1 MASLVESELKSGII
15 FGDAENAE
23 YVYMPASEI
32 GIENPVCVYEMGDM
46 RDDVDV
52 KEALRLI
59 RTRSLRPSAHPR
71 LGESSY

>member
-46 RDDVDV
+46 RDDVDI

-59 RTRSLRPSAHPR
+59 RIRSLRPSTHPR
-71 LGESSY
+71 LGKSSC

>member
-1 MASLVESELKSGII
+1 MASLIESELKSGLI

-32 GIENPVCVYEMGDM
+32 GVKDPACVYERGDM
-46 RDDVDV
+46 RDDVDI

-59 RTRSLRPSAHPR
+59 RIRSLRPSTHPR
-71 LGESSY
+71 LGKSSC

>member
-59 RTRSLRPSAHPR
+59 RTRSLRPSTHPR
-71 LGESSY
+71 LGKSSC

>member
-1 MASLVESELKSGII
+1 MASLIESELKSGLI

-46 RDDVDV
+46 RDDVDI

-59 RTRSLRPSAHPR
+59 RIRSLRPSTHPR
-71 LGESSY
+71 LGESSC

>member
-1 MASLVESELKSGII
+1 MASLMESELKSGLI

-32 GIENPVCVYEMGDM
+32 GAKDPVCVYEMGDM
-46 RDDVDV
+46 RDDVDI

-59 RTRSLRPSAHPR
+59 RIRSLRPSTHPR
-71 LGESSY
+71 LGKSSC

>member
-1 MASLVESELKSGII
+1 MASLIESELKSGVI

-32 GIENPVCVYEMGDM
+32 GVKEPVCVYETDNLRG
-46 RDDVDV
+46 DVDV

-59 RTRSLRPSAHPR
+59 RVRSLRPAMHPR
-71 LGESSY
+71 LGKSSC

>member
-1 MASLVESELKSGII
+1 MASLMESELKSGLI

-32 GIENPVCVYEMGDM
+32 GIKDPVCVYEMGDM
-46 RDDVDV
+46 RDDVDI

-59 RTRSLRPSAHPR
+59 RIRSLRPSTHPR
-71 LGESSY
+71 LGKSSC

>member
-1 MASLVESELKSGII
+1 MASLIESELKSGLI

-32 GIENPVCVYEMGDM
+32 GVTDPVCVYEMGDM
-46 RDDVDV
+46 RDDVDI

-59 RTRSLRPSAHPR
+59 RIRSLRPSTHPR
-71 LGESSY
+71 LGKSSC

>member
-1 MASLVESELKSGII
+1 MASLIESELKSGLI
-15 FGDAENAE
+15 FGDGENAE

-59 RTRSLRPSAHPR
+59 RIRSLHPAVHPR
-71 LGESSY
+71 LGKSSC